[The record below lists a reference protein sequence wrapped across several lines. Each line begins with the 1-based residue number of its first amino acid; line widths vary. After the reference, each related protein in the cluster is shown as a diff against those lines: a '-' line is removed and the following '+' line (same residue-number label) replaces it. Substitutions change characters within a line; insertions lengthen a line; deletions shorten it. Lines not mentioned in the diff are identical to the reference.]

1 MRFKQSL
8 VFLLFIIS
16 SLFAN
21 AASKL
26 DNTPFKKQD
35 IALLDLLYKDS
46 VNSLNIQLNSSIY
59 QFSLD
64 NKESRNIALFKQK
77 QEIWLQPLGT
87 GKLFKVNKSS
97 TGYSL
102 QRIDSTIHSGVN
114 FNSVSF
120 SLHDTLFQYGGSGF
134 WTIRGIITYFSKSSH
149 EWELYPS
156 HQLVNGYEGLSNY
169 AFYHIDTLA
178 NKLYATNVVELKDP
192 PFDLGFNVVDSV
204 YTFNFKTKNWT
215 NLGPLNPEFKK
226 MIDKDNFYTL
236 HIGNLFFFRRFFDW
250 HWVDFEN
257 NLYGNLKLEKNTEI
271 KQRWLNL
278 YNSKSTY
285 QDLQFNLGNTC
296 YLIKL
301 DPDLNTTYTSFTIQK
316 EDLDLSETKYV
327 YKKNNFILAFYL
339 NTVVPFFTPN
349 VFILIII
356 TFFIFF
362 VLYRQRKK
370 RVPKE
375 VNAIL
380 NYNFVNSLSIIEKE
394 LVQVLYQQQLK
405 GEEIS
410 PKLINKIIGVQQKDT
425 LTQNKS
431 RSDHF
436 LKINQKFKLATQQ
449 ELPLIVK
456 SRDSIDKRHYN
467 YGLEARHL
475 QELSKYFKS

>member
-8 VFLLFIIS
+8 VFLLLIII

-26 DNTPFKKQD
+26 GHNPFQKQD

-59 QFSLD
+59 QFGLD
-64 NKESRNIALFKQK
+64 NREFRNIALVKQK
-77 QEIWLQPLGT
+77 QEIWIQPLGT
-87 GKLFKVNKSS
+87 GKLFKVNKSNS
-97 TGYSL
+97 GYTL

-114 FNSVSF
+114 FNSISF

-134 WTIRGIITYFSKSSH
+134 WTIRGLITYFSNSTH

-156 HQLVNGYEGLSNY
+156 HQSVNGYEGLSNY
-169 AFYHIDTLA
+169 AFYHLDTNA
-178 NKLYATNVVELKDP
+178 NKLYTTGIVVLKNP
-192 PFDLGFNVVDSV
+192 PFDLGFALVDSV
-204 YTFNFKTKNWT
+204 CAFNFETKNWT
-215 NLGPLNPEFKK
+215 KLGPINPELKK
-226 MIDKDNFYTL
+226 MIDRDNFYTL
-236 HIGNLFFFRRFFDW
+236 HLGKLFLFRRFFDW

-257 NLYGNLKLEKNTEI
+257 NLYGNLKIEKNSEA
-271 KQRWLNL
+271 KQKWLNL
-278 YNSKSTY
+278 YNTKSTY

-301 DPDLNTTYTSFTIQK
+301 DPDLNTSFASFTISK
-316 EDLDLSETKYV
+316 DDIDLTDADYI
-327 YKKNNFILAFYL
+327 YKKNNFILAFYY
-339 NTVVPFFTPN
+339 NTLLPFFTPN
-349 VFILIII
+349 VYILIIVS
-356 TFFIFF
+356 FFIFF

-380 NYNFVNSLSIIEKE
+380 NYNFVNSLTIIEKE

-410 PKLINKIIGVQQKDT
+410 PKLINKILGVQQKDT

-449 ELPLIVK
+449 DLPLIVK
-456 SRDSIDKRHYN
+456 SRDSIDKRQYN
-467 YGLEARHL
+467 YGLETRYL
-475 QELSKYFKS
+475 QELGNHFKS

>member
-1 MRFKQSL
+1 MKWKQFLFSL
-8 VFLLFIIS
+8 LLLNINF
-16 SLFAN
+16 FAN
-21 AASKL
+21 ASTHL
-26 DNTPFKKQD
+26 GYIPFQKQD

-59 QFSLD
+59 QFGLD
-64 NKESRNIALFKQK
+64 NKEFRNIALVKQK
-77 QEIWLQPLGT
+77 QEIWIQPLGT
-87 GKLFKVNKSS
+87 GKLFKVNK
-97 TGYSL
+97 TNDGYTL

-114 FNSVSF
+114 FNSLSF
-120 SLHDTLFQYGGSGF
+120 RFHDTLFQYGGSGF
-134 WTIRGIITYFSKSSH
+134 WTLRGIITYFSNSTH

-156 HQLVNGYEGLSNY
+156 HQSVNGFESFSNY
-169 AFYHIDTLA
+169 VLYHVDTNDQKIYSTGA
-178 NKLYATNVVELKDP
+178 INLKDAP
-192 PFDLGFNVVDSV
+192 YDISYSVVDSA
-204 YTFNFKTKNWT
+204 YEFNFKTKHWS
-215 NLGPLNPEFKK
+215 NLGTLNPEFKK

-356 TFFIFF
+356 SFFIFF

-436 LKINQKFKLATQQ
+436 LKINQKYKLATQQ

-456 SRDSIDKRHYN
+456 SRDSIDKRQYN

>member
-1 MRFKQSL
+1 MRWKQFL
-8 VFLLFIIS
+8 VFLLLIII

-26 DNTPFKKQD
+26 GHNPFQKQD

-59 QFSLD
+59 QFGLD
-64 NKESRNIALFKQK
+64 NREFRNIALVKQK

-87 GKLFKVNKSS
+87 GKLFKVNKSNI
-97 TGYSL
+97 GYTL

-114 FNSVSF
+114 FNSISF

-134 WTIRGIITYFSKSSH
+134 WTIRGLITYFSNSTH

-156 HQLVNGYEGLSNY
+156 HQSVNGYEGLSNY
-169 AFYHIDTLA
+169 AFYHLDTNA
-178 NKLYATNVVELKDP
+178 NKLYTTGIVVLKNP
-192 PFDLGFNVVDSV
+192 PFDLGFALVDSV
-204 YTFNFKTKNWT
+204 CAFNFETKNWT
-215 NLGPLNPEFKK
+215 KLGPINPELKK
-226 MIDKDNFYTL
+226 MIDRDNFYTL
-236 HIGNLFFFRRFFDW
+236 HLGKLFLFRRFFDW

-257 NLYGNLKLEKNTEI
+257 NLYGNLKIEKNSEA
-271 KQRWLNL
+271 KQKWLNL
-278 YNSKSTY
+278 YNTKSTY

-301 DPDLNTTYTSFTIQK
+301 DPDLNTSFASFTISK
-316 EDLDLSETKYV
+316 DDIDLTDADYI
-327 YKKNNFILAFYL
+327 YKKNNFILAFYY
-339 NTVVPFFTPN
+339 NTLLPFFTPN
-349 VFILIII
+349 VYILIIVS
-356 TFFIFF
+356 FFIFF

-380 NYNFVNSLSIIEKE
+380 NYNFVNSLTIIEKE

-410 PKLINKIIGVQQKDT
+410 PKLINKILGVQQKDT

-449 ELPLIVK
+449 DLPLIVK
-456 SRDSIDKRHYN
+456 SRDSIDKRQYN
-467 YGLEARHL
+467 YGLETRYL
-475 QELSKYFKS
+475 QELGNHFKS

>member
-1 MRFKQSL
+1 MGLKQSL
-8 VFLLFIIS
+8 AFLLFIIS

-21 AASKL
+21 AESKL
-26 DNTPFKKQD
+26 GNTPFKKQD

-59 QFSLD
+59 QFGLD
-64 NKESRNIALFKQK
+64 NKEYRNIALFKQK
-77 QEIWLQPLGT
+77 QEIWLQTLGT

-134 WTIRGIITYFSKSSH
+134 WTIRGLITYFSNSTH